1 MFVATDLKPNLV
13 APSRDL
19 KALAN
24 LFFWQAPGLKSN
36 ATQRLVRE
44 LQARNIQID
53 GVGLESH
60 FASGDTPSQKA
71 QESNMRALTDLGVEV
86 AVTELDVKRPVPAT
100 DKDIHQ
106 QSRDFYSTV
115 AACMAV
121 EKCIGITVWDFA
133 DDASW
138 LQSKHSGYATLFDQP
153 KGDDTKLIKKAAY
166 NGCLR
171 ALEGKSAPEP

>member
-1 MFVATDLKPNLV
+1 M
-13 APSRDL
+13 RDL
-19 KALAN
+19 
-24 LFFWQAPGLKSN
+24 S
-36 ATQRLVRE
+36 
-44 LQARNIQID
+44 
-53 GVGLESH
+53 S
-60 FASGDTPSQKA
+60 
-71 QESNMRALTDLGVEV
+71 LGIEV

-100 DKDIHQ
+100 AADLTQ

-115 AACMAV
+115 AACMSV
-121 EKCIGITVWDFA
+121 DKCVGVTVWDFV

-171 ALEGKSAPEP
+171 AIEGKSSP